1 MKLIRDKRSA
11 QEMDSI
17 GGGGG
22 KGDRG
27 STRADSYR
35 FFTRITLVAR
45 TITKNSFPFL
55 LLPSSFFPNLFFP
68 SRTIY
73 DGISF
78 TNDGNVISDG
88 DFSATIRN
96 I

>member
-45 TITKNSFPFL
+45 TITKNSFPFFFFL
-55 LLPSSFFPNLFFP
+55 LLSFLTF
-68 SRTIY
+68 SY
-73 DGISF
+73 S
-78 TNDGNVISDG
+78 NDGKTEFLSRMMV
-88 DFSATIRN
+88 T
-96 I
+96 